1 MSMTVHAMQ
10 LVYSDLVSHCA
21 AAKRCSLSFFSSGLP
36 TGLLLM
42 QSAAGARAAF
52 EDAPNVT
59 VVEIPI
65 NDGWARDWGPSVSP
79 PPPPPQTHTY
89 SSLA

>member
-1 MSMTVHAMQ
+1 M
-10 LVYSDLVSHCA
+10 
-21 AAKRCSLSFFSSGLP
+21 
-36 TGLLLM
+36 LM

-79 PPPPPQTHTY
+79 PSPPHPQ
-89 SSLA
+89 

>member
-1 MSMTVHAMQ
+1 
-10 LVYSDLVSHCA
+10 
-21 AAKRCSLSFFSSGLP
+21 
-36 TGLLLM
+36 M

-79 PPPPPQTHTY
+79 PPPPPAAAVHLPGFHPRAV
-89 SSLA
+89 LATI

>member
-1 MSMTVHAMQ
+1 
-10 LVYSDLVSHCA
+10 
-21 AAKRCSLSFFSSGLP
+21 
-36 TGLLLM
+36 M

-52 EDAPNVT
+52 EDAPNVS

-79 PPPPPQTHTY
+79 PPTPTAALSWLSY
-89 SSLA
+89 

>member
-1 MSMTVHAMQ
+1 
-10 LVYSDLVSHCA
+10 
-21 AAKRCSLSFFSSGLP
+21 
-36 TGLLLM
+36 M

-79 PPPPPQTHTY
+79 PLPHPPTPPQPPTC
-89 SSLA
+89 SSLAFPGCHPKAVLGPAAIRFRHLTAF

>member
-1 MSMTVHAMQ
+1 
-10 LVYSDLVSHCA
+10 
-21 AAKRCSLSFFSSGLP
+21 
-36 TGLLLM
+36 M

-65 NDGWARDWGPSVSP
+65 NDGWARDGGPSVSP
-79 PPPPPQTHTY
+79 PPPPPLLQPCINQAFILGLCLVQSTVRLKHII
-89 SSLA
+89 AVWA

>member
-1 MSMTVHAMQ
+1 
-10 LVYSDLVSHCA
+10 
-21 AAKRCSLSFFSSGLP
+21 
-36 TGLLLM
+36 M

-65 NDGWARDWGPSVSP
+65 NDGWARDWGPSVSHP
-79 PPPPPQTHTY
+79 PPPSPAALHKPGFHPRAVLGPVY
-89 SSLA
+89 R

>member
-1 MSMTVHAMQ
+1 
-10 LVYSDLVSHCA
+10 
-21 AAKRCSLSFFSSGLP
+21 
-36 TGLLLM
+36 M

-65 NDGWARDWGPSVSP
+65 NDGWARDWGPSVSHP
-79 PPPPPQTHTY
+79 PPLL
-89 SSLA
+89 SCSLA

>member
-1 MSMTVHAMQ
+1 
-10 LVYSDLVSHCA
+10 
-21 AAKRCSLSFFSSGLP
+21 
-36 TGLLLM
+36 M

-52 EDAPNVT
+52 EDAPNVS

-79 PPPPPQTHTY
+79 PTPAAALHFPGFHTRAVLGPIY
-89 SSLA
+89 H